1 MTTPITQARM
11 NTTYR
16 QEYQR
21 GVLAIAPLW
30 IAAVPFGI
38 AIGISAK
45 TAGFSS
51 FESVALSALVFA
63 GAAQIAIISLFSGG
77 AGFVAIILTTL
88 FLNLRHV
95 FYGLSLN
102 RQLET
107 RTRPARPVLAFF
119 MIDETYGLTT
129 RDYREGRGG
138 HAFYFGASSSLYLVY
153 CLSTLVGVMLGS
165 VLPEPETIGL
175 DVIFPLLFVGL
186 LVPLLRT
193 RVQLIVASAAG
204 AMALVLG
211 QVTSGGTTILVT
223 IVLAAALGA
232 LLDRS

>member
-1 MTTPITQARM
+1 MATRVKQARA
-11 NTTYR
+11 NSTYW
-16 QEYQR
+16 QEYRR
-21 GVLAIAPLW
+21 GMLAIAPLW

-38 AIGISAK
+38 AIGISAR

-77 AGFVAIILTTL
+77 AGAVAIILTTL

-102 RQLET
+102 RQFES
-107 RTRPARPVLAFF
+107 RTRPGRPVLAFF
-119 MIDETYGLTT
+119 LIDEAYGLTT
-129 RDYREGRGG
+129 RDHLEGRGG
-138 HAFYFGASSSLYLVY
+138 HAFYFGTSSSLYLVY

-186 LVPLLRT
+186 LVPLLKT
-193 RVQLIVASAAG
+193 RVHLIVAGTAG

-211 QVTSGGTTILVT
+211 QLASDGTTILVT
-223 IVLAAALGA
+223 IVVAATLGA
-232 LLDRS
+232 IMDRP

>member
-1 MTTPITQARM
+1 MTTRMTQARTS
-11 NTTYR
+11 TTYR
-16 QEYQR
+16 QEYRR

-30 IAAVPFGI
+30 IAAVPFGV

-51 FESVALSALVFA
+51 IESVALSVLVFA

-95 FYGLSLN
+95 FYGLSLS

-107 RTRPARPVLAFF
+107 RTRPGRPVLAFF
-119 MIDETYGLTT
+119 MIDEAYGLTT
-129 RDYREGRGG
+129 RDHHEGRGG

-153 CLSTLVGVMLGS
+153 CLSTFAGVLLGS
-165 VLPEPETIGL
+165 ILPEPETIGL

-186 LVPLLRT
+186 LVPLLKT
-193 RVQLIVASAAG
+193 RVQLIVAGIAG
-204 AMALVLG
+204 AMALGLG
-211 QVTSGGTTILVT
+211 QVASGGTTILAT
-223 IVLAAALGA
+223 IVVAATLGA
-232 LLDRS
+232 ILDRS

>member
-1 MTTPITQARM
+1 MATRVERART
-11 NTTYR
+11 NTSYK
-16 QEYQR
+16 QEYRR

-30 IAAVPFGI
+30 LAAVPFGI
-38 AIGISAK
+38 AIGVSAR

-77 AGFVAIILTTL
+77 AGVVAIILTTL

-102 RQLET
+102 RQFEAG
-107 RTRPARPVLAFF
+107 TRPGRPVLAFF
-119 MIDETYGLTT
+119 MIDEAYGLTT
-129 RDYREGRGG
+129 RDHLEGRGG

-153 CLSTLVGVMLGS
+153 CLSTFVGVVLGS
-165 VLPEPETIGL
+165 VLPEPGTIGL
-175 DVIFPLLFVGL
+175 DVIFPLLFAGL
-186 LVPLLRT
+186 LVPLLKT
-193 RVQLIVASAAG
+193 RVQLIVAGTAG

-223 IVLAAALGA
+223 IIVAAALGA
-232 LLDRS
+232 ILDRS